1 MPADHTPPLNPEPP
15 SPRLAGLLALGPF
28 AAIGLVLVMLWG
40 FVVWFTLFYPAQ
52 LLQDQRSE
60 MASATEAAAAQ
71 TEAVFRDAERSLRT
85 IDLWLLTR
93 GRSEPLADASLAQL
107 ADTLRETSRGMVDV
121 LLLDEQGRAFRI
133 PAISGQATADLS
145 AQPAFQSLKDGSAGA
160 KPLLGLPLQV
170 RANGPLQ
177 LPLLMR
183 LSAPDARLRTAVALI
198 DLHRLQRLHGF
209 FARGP
214 AAAVTLLRPDGV
226 AISRVP
232 ELPGFIGRDVFAE
245 RPQRRAAFSDRE
257 GFFATD
263 GLASDGQPRH
273 GAYRTLDVFGLQ
285 LLVSQGD
292 NAALARHRIERLV
305 VIGFSVVVSGLA
317 LLMTGML
324 ARMQKRLRL
333 DEAIQRAA
341 SDASPLGLFRC
352 DQNGRT
358 VYANPTYLQ
367 LQGLSDAQLSW
378 GWLELQAPER
388 REQLRSNWLEMI
400 RRGEGLKAFSRIQRP
415 DGQRRLLAVRTAP
428 LRLDGKLQGQVGTV
442 EDITELA
449 EQQRAARTL
458 NAIFALTPDYVC
470 QLDHN
475 HRLIYMNPAARLR
488 LGVPMDSD
496 LSDTD
501 YTDFFAPG
509 GAERFRGEILPAVLA
524 QGQWQG
530 QGTVLDHQG
539 QAVPCMATV
548 LLHRKASGAV
558 ETLSVILRDISADV
572 RAQRERQRT
581 EAMMR
586 AIAQTSQAMIS
597 VLDLDAC
604 FLFFNQAFERRY
616 NVRRE
621 AWLGRHVAELLGE
634 AEYQARR
641 PAIERALQGLA
652 SQLERVYDRSSTP
665 TAQGRADAREESR
678 APTEDLSLVLQMR
691 YAPLRSES
699 EAIEGVICIAHDVT
713 EARREEQRLRDASQ
727 TCPLTQLLNRRG
739 FNKKAQDLFDAVST
753 RRSSGYAALLYLD
766 LDRFKPVN
774 DQHGHPIG
782 DALLKAVAGRMRHV
796 LRPQDLVARLG
807 GDEFAVLL
815 PGLQDP
821 GAARTVAEKLIQAI
835 GTPFRIEQLELH
847 IGISVGFCVSPNH
860 RLLLEPMVAEADAKL
875 YDAKRAGRNCA
886 RGNLDQLG

>member
-1 MPADHTPPLNPEPP
+1 MPEESTPPPP
-15 SPRLAGLLALGPF
+15 SELPSSRLAGLLTLGPF

-93 GRSEPLADASLAQL
+93 GQREPLADVSLAQL

-121 LLLDEQGRAFRI
+121 LLLDAQGLAFRI
-133 PAISGQATADLS
+133 PAISGQPAADLS
-145 AQPAFQSLKDGSAGA
+145 QQQAYLALLADHAEA
-160 KPLLGLPLQV
+160 KPVLGLPLQL
-170 RANGPLQ
+170 RTNGPMQ
-177 LPLLMR
+177 IPMLMR
-183 LSAPDARLRTAVALI
+183 LSVSDSGLPMAVALI
-198 DLHRLQRLHGF
+198 DLTRLQRLHGF

-214 AAAVTLLRPDGV
+214 AAAVTLLRADGV
-226 AISRVP
+226 ALSRVP
-232 ELPGFIGRDVFAE
+232 ELPGFIGRDVFAD
-245 RPQRRAAFSDRE
+245 RPERRADFSGRE
-257 GFFATD
+257 GFFATN
-263 GLASDGQPRH
+263 GAASDGQPRH
-273 GAYRTLDVFGLQ
+273 GAYRSLDVFGLQ

-317 LLMTGML
+317 LLMTSLL

-352 DQNGRT
+352 DQSGQM

-367 LQGLSDAQLSW
+367 LQGLREDQLAW
-378 GWLELQAPER
+378 GWLDLQPADR
-388 REQLRSNWLEMI
+388 RARVRGNWLDMI

-470 QLDHN
+470 QLDQN
-475 HRLIYMNPAARLR
+475 HRLIYMNPAARQR
-488 LGVPMDSD
+488 LGVPMDGD
-496 LSDTD
+496 LSDTA

-509 GAERFRGEILPAVLA
+509 GAERFREEILPAVLA

-530 QGTVLDHQG
+530 QGTVLDG
-539 QAVPCMATV
+539 QRQPVPCMATV

-597 VLDLDAC
+597 VLDLEAR

-621 AWLGRHVAELLGE
+621 AWLGRHVAELLGDE
-634 AEYQARR
+634 EYQARR

-652 SQLERVYDRSSTP
+652 TQLERVYDRS
-665 TAQGRADAREESR
+665 TAQAADARSQ
-678 APTEDLSLVLQMR
+678 ATSEDMALVLQLR

-774 DQHGHPIG
+774 DQHGHPVG
-782 DALLKAVAGRMRHV
+782 DALLKAVAGRLRHV

-821 GAARTVAEKLIQAI
+821 GAARIVAEKIIQAI
-835 GTPFRIEQLELH
+835 GAPFRIEQLELH
-847 IGISVGFCVSPNH
+847 IGISVGFCISPNH

-875 YDAKRAGRNCA
+875 YEAKRAGRNCA